1 MDDGHNSLQRL
12 FCVRS
17 QRISISKPF
26 CSNEWPSLPPFLVD
40 ANPIANLPIFQRR
53 FGLFRN
59 HSKWEKAE
67 GQKKS
72 RIRDQEGAE
81 AHPFRYNLST
91 SAPYAGGHFLRT
103 SSSPLRRRPGWR
115 RTPTDLGRRW
125 QRKLVEASRR
135 W

>member
-67 GQKKS
+67 GKRS
-72 RIRDQEGAE
+72 LDSGSGGRRGS
-81 AHPFRYNLST
+81 PFPLQLST